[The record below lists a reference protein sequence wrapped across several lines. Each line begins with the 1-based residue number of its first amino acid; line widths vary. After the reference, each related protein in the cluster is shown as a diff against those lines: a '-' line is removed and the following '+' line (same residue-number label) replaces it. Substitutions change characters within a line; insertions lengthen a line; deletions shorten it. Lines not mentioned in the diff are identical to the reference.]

1 MGCHFLLREN
11 LPDPG
16 IEPTSPVSP
25 VLQADSLPMSHQ
37 RSPRHPLVKLIT
49 VPLWL
54 HMCLVQE
61 QINATATQ
69 QADWQTPTYGQKF
82 LSQLL
87 LSKKIS
93 VFAFRYLPAE
103 HPCSVLTLASVI
115 TPTSG
120 KTDIAEWERTP
131 IWTLHD
137 PGFRE
142 CGPPL
147 GSTYSQMSSA
157 YLISYPLASSCMF

>member
-1 MGCHFLLREN
+1 MGCHFLLHGN

-16 IEPTSPVSP
+16 IEPTSPVFPVSP
-25 VLQADSLPMSHQ
+25 VLQADSLPLSHQ
-37 RSPRHPLVKLIT
+37 RSPRHPLVTLIT

-61 QINATATQ
+61 QMKSTATQ
-69 QADWQTPTYGQKF
+69 QADWQTATYGQKC

-87 LSKKIS
+87 LFKKIS
-93 VFAFRYLPAE
+93 VFAFRYLPAK
-103 HPCSVLTLASVI
+103 HPCSVLTLVSVI

-120 KTDIAEWERTP
+120 KTDIAEWERTS
-131 IWTLHD
+131 IWSLHD
-137 PGFRE
+137 TGFRE

-147 GSTYSQMSSA
+147 GLNLFLNVFSLS
-157 YLISYPLASSCMF
+157 YLLSPCF